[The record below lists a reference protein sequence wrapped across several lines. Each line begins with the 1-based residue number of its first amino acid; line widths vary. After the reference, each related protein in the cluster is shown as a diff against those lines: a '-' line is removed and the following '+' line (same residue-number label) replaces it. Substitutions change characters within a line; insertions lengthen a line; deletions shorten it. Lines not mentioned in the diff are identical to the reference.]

1 MNVKLITSSKKALTA
16 VLSTLILAVSA
27 VATPVFAQ
35 AVKIENP
42 VLFPDLESIIN
53 FFLGLVRPIII
64 LVFIGTLM
72 YGGWVY
78 LNAKDDAGQTKKAKQ
93 IITASIIGFIIIVL
107 APVIVQLAGSLL
119 GINQAFLNPT

>member
-1 MNVKLITSSKKALTA
+1 MKAIKTSKKALIA
-16 VLSTLILAVSA
+16 LISGVILSISA
-27 VATPVFAQ
+27 LATPVYAQ